1 MTTIYLIR
9 HSKPMNMDIKQ
20 IANSESLQIIHEKNI
35 LSVEGEKRAEELSK
49 IPGLKN
55 IDYVISSNYA
65 RAMATAKYICR
76 ENNKDLNIVEDF
88 AERKFGI
95 NDWSE
100 LPKDFE
106 KRQFEDENYK
116 IGNGES
122 QKEVTNRVHSTIIK
136 ILNKNKDKTIAI
148 VSHATAISYLFKLL
162 GNIEIKNDSLIYKF
176 QNKTIFEGIFNYCE
190 TFKLTFND
198 KNELLEIKNI
208 KYSNLSK
215 KLEK

>member
-20 IANSESLQIIHEKNI
+20 IANSESLQIINEKNI

-122 QKEVTNRVHSTIIK
+122 QKEVANRMYNALMDVVNKYQDKK
-136 ILNKNKDKTIAI
+136 IVI
-148 VSHATAISYLFKLL
+148 VSHVTAITFLLMKFATYQDQKIVFNNKL
-162 GNIEIKNDSLIYKF
+162 IMD
-176 QNKTIFEGIFNYCE
+176 E
-190 TFKLTFND
+190 TFKWNAPEVFKLEFK
-198 KNELLEIKNI
+198 KNNLINIENI
-208 KYSNLSK
+208 KW
-215 KLEK
+215 EM